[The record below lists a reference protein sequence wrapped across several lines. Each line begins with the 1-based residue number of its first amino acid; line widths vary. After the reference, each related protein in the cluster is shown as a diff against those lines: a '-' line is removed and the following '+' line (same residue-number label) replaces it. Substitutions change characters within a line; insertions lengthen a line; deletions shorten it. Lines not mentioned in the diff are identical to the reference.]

1 MTNLIRKMII
11 TIAVM
16 GIIEGCLLN
25 HFYGVTAFLGVS
37 FGTAGAIV
45 NLLSLWQDLKK
56 CVAKHRSMSVPGF
69 IARYTLSGAVLAFA
83 ALMSFGALLG
93 AFFGLMNLKFAA
105 FLSWRWQG

>member
-1 MTNLIRKMII
+1 MTSLIKKMII
-11 TIAVM
+11 TITVM

-25 HFYGVTAFLGVS
+25 HFLGVTAFLGAVL
-37 FGTAGAIV
+37 GTVGAIV

-56 CVAKHRSMSVPGF
+56 CVAKRRSMSVPGF

-83 ALMSFGALLG
+83 ALMSFGALLA